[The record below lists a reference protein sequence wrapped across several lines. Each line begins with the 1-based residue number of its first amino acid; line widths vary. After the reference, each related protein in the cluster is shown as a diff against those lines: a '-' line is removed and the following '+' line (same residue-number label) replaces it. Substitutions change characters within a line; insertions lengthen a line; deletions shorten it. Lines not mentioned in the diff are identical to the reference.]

1 MDDVR
6 ETLSSTVRAALLG
19 SQDGQLRCSWRV
31 LVAVVITFGAVFAF
45 ILTLR
50 SVGID
55 IPGWAEIAVVHP
67 TAVIGV
73 LIAMALLK
81 RYVDDRD
88 ITDYGFNLSRQWG

>member
-1 MDDVR
+1 
-6 ETLSSTVRAALLG
+6 
-19 SQDGQLRCSWRV
+19 